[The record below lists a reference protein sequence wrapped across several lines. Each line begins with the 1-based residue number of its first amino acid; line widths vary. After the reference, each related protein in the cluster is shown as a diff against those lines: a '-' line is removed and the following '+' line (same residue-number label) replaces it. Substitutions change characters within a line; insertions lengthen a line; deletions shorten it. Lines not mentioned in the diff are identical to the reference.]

1 MPTSFTEWRRPLMI
15 IVALVL
21 LALLAWWPVHRR
33 SGELRRQ
40 ISTMEQDLALAD
52 NKAGRLTQLNQR
64 IERLTNRLGGESRQV
79 PPYHQLPE
87 VLRELSLQIDNE
99 QLTNQGMST
108 LNARHDRDYIALP
121 VEMSFAGDGLSA
133 FRFVNRLE
141 SMRQLVQIDTLSL
154 KLHEGREQANVQA
167 SLRLNLYFSPTGE
180 GDHDD

>member
-1 MPTSFTEWRRPLMI
+1 MPINFAEWRRPL
-15 IVALVL
+15 IVIAALVL
-21 LALLAWWPVHRR
+21 LTVLAWWPVHQRT
-33 SGELRRQ
+33 GALRGQ
-40 ISTMEQDLALAD
+40 IGQLEQDLALAE
-52 NKAGRLTQLNQR
+52 NRAGRLTQLKGRVEN
-64 IERLTNRLGGESRQV
+64 LTVRLGGESRQV
-79 PPYHQLPE
+79 PPYRQLPE

-167 SLRLNLYFSPTGE
+167 SLRLNLYFSPDGE
-180 GDHDD
+180 AGP